1 MGCYRN
7 NKSKKS
13 IFNNVVFEHGSDAFI
28 NDIHFYGSLSII
40 ESEVEITNSLFI
52 NLNGEDGVYV
62 KKGNS
67 LIQKN
72 TFKDN
77 YNDCLD
83 LDGGEGDI
91 SHNSFNSCGDEAID
105 LSNNK
110 NLNVIGNVII
120 DSVSNIDAD
129 SNLEKIN
136 SKNYIS

>member
-1 MGCYRN
+1 
-7 NKSKKS
+7 
-13 IFNNVVFEHGSDAFI
+13 HGSDAFI